1 MKKDISIQ
9 IPRLHAEAMAD
20 LIAKTPRTELP
31 IHIDYEILCEFCEAV
46 ENANRLEKAI
56 YNCGLRQFGM
66 QSLRNDEVKTFDVNP
81 EVALTL
87 ACFMEYF
94 RRKDEP

>member
-20 LIAKTPRTELP
+20 LIAKTPREDLP
-31 IHIDYEILCEFCEAV
+31 LHIDIDFLYEFEDAV
-46 ENANRLEKAI
+46 RNAIRLENAI
-56 YNCGLRQFGM
+56 YHCGLRQFGM
-66 QSLRNDEVKTFDVNP
+66 MSLSSGEINTFDINP

-87 ACFMEYF
+87 AYFMEEYK
-94 RRKDEP
+94 RRKQ